1 MDETDQGLIVN
12 LIDEYIKL
20 QRIKTAP
27 DRDKELDYQ
36 IKNAKVKLK
45 LNGIA
50 TENLD
55 NRKAPLAKGGR
66 ATEGGGGIPSS

>member
-20 QRIKTAP
+20 QRIKTAS

-36 IKNAKVKLK
+36 IKIAKAKLK
-45 LNGIA
+45 LFGFA
-50 TENLD
+50 TEKRD
-55 NRKAPLAKGGR
+55 K
-66 ATEGGGGIPSS
+66 

>member
-36 IKNAKVKLK
+36 IKIAKVKLK
-45 LNGIA
+45 FFGIA

-55 NRKAPLAKGGR
+55 K
-66 ATEGGGGIPSS
+66 